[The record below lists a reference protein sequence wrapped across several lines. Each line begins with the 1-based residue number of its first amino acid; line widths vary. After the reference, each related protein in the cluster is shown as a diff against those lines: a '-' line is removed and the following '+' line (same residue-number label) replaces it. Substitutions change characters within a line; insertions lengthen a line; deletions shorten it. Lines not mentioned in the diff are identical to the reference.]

1 MGWIGHGGVRAVRA
15 RPETDGGPGIAADG
29 FAGLY
34 ERAGTRIAWCPWWPR
49 RGCGRNSRGRMDT
62 PDAPAVQHVAFLPG
76 QPGQRPRELR
86 PHPLRG
92 HHGHHAILVPARS

>member
-1 MGWIGHGGVRAVRA
+1 
-15 RPETDGGPGIAADG
+15 
-29 FAGLY
+29 
-34 ERAGTRIAWCPWWPR
+34 
-49 RGCGRNSRGRMDT
+49 MDT